1 MNAFL
6 AGDIDAAQAMTYNE
20 YAQVLETKNPATG
33 KLYQPSDLNV
43 INWNDEGTAMLQDAI
58 WANTTK
64 LQDPDFQKTTVA
76 FLTASYQGWIAC
88 ADDPEQCRDDVVA
101 AGSELGASHQLWQVN
116 EVNKLIWPSPD
127 GIGMMDPDAWKQTVQ
142 VALNTQNGDGD
153 TVITKEPDS
162 DAYTTDYTEQA
173 LENLKG
179 MGLDT
184 TGADFQPIDVTLE
197 EGGK

>member
-1 MNAFL
+1 
-6 AGDIDAAQAMTYNE
+6 
-20 YAQVLETKNPATG
+20 
-33 KLYQPSDLNV
+33 
-43 INWNDEGTAMLQDAI
+43 
-58 WANTTK
+58 
-64 LQDPDFQKTTVA
+64 
-76 FLTASYQGWIAC
+76 
-88 ADDPEQCRDDVVA
+88 
-101 AGSELGASHQLWQVN
+101 
-116 EVNKLIWPSPD
+116 
-127 GIGMMDPDAWKQTVQ
+127 MDPDAWKQTVQ

-173 LENLKG
+173 LENLTG